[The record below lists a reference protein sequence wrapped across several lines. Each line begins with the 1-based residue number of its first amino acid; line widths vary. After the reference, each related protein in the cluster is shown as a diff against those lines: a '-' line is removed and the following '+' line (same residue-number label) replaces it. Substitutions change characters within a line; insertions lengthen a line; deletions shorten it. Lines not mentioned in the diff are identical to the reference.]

1 MIEPIRRHVS
11 VRCDPATAFRVF
23 THEMDT
29 WWPLHIHSRA
39 AQEREADGVK
49 AERIVVEELAGGR
62 IYEVMSDGLEA
73 DWGTILVWEP
83 PERLVLAWQPNGRPP
98 NPTELELRFAAEGE
112 GTRVDLE
119 HRGWEVSA
127 PTVARLAKTTHT
139 GGRTP
144 STVCSR
150 RPRTTRLSTCRRRR
164 RLRRAG

>member
-119 HRGWEVSA
+119 HRGWERLG
-127 PTVARLAKTTHT
+127 PDGREARENYAHGWPLTFD
-139 GGRTP
+139 
-144 STVCSR
+144 
-150 RPRTTRLSTCRRRR
+150 RLF
-164 RLRRAG
+164 AEAADDAAQYV